1 MPNPDGRL
9 PGEAADQWV
18 AGSRPALWQGR
29 AAQASV
35 PGTTQAARPDGAEEA
50 SRYDGQADGS
60 GTIVGVVVAPRPPA
74 GRPGTGS
81 SGTGGPG
88 TSVGGPAG
96 GGAPAAGGG
105 NANGGGS
112 GTGGH
117 RGAGGGSGT
126 GEGSGPNGRQ
136 SRWERARDLP
146 VISGHQGALDGIR
159 ALAAFAVLV
168 THVAGQTAFSVRGE
182 AASWAAARGDV
193 GVPIF
198 FTLSGLLLF
207 RPWVRAMLEGRPW
220 PKVRSYLWRRALR
233 ILPAYWAVVLIAL
246 PTLSPKHI
254 TSAWTWVQHLLLL
267 QVYDPAPWW
276 RGTGAPGLGQMW
288 SLCTEMAFY
297 LVLPVI
303 ALVLAKLACRGGAGV
318 EKRARRLLI
327 GLVVTGMCSFGFIVF
342 EFLPQ
347 PKFWLEE
354 TLPQSLVWFAC
365 GMILS
370 VLSVWAR
377 VETNPEGPVN
387 RFCRTVAASGGT
399 CWLLAGL
406 VFAIACTPVA
416 GPAGFAVSTV
426 WDTETKTALYAIIGM
441 VLVAPAALQPAR
453 ETRMSRVLGNRVMR
467 FLGKISYGVYLWQF
481 LLIIGFFNLVH
492 LKDGFHQNYSGVDVA
507 GLLIMI
513 GAGTAVAAAAS
524 YFVIEGPAQR
534 LYRLVPQTAPRH
546 AAKHRKASR
555 AWSPPPP

>member
-9 PGEAADQWV
+9 EDGTVDQRAA
-18 AGSRPALWQGR
+18 AGR
-29 AAQASV
+29 AALWHGVAAAA
-35 PGTTQAARPDGAEEA
+35 PGTRQAAYPGGAG
-50 SRYDGQADGS
+50 DTS
-60 GTIVGVVVAPRPPA
+60 GNGGRAHGAGTTVGFVVAPRPPA
-74 GRPGTGS
+74 GSPGTTGPGRRGGSGNGVQAGTGRGPGTGGRPGTGGHP
-81 SGTGGPG
+81 GTGGNSG
-88 TSVGGPAG
+88 NGNGP
-96 GGAPAAGGG
+96 GG
-105 NANGGGS
+105 NGRPGG
-112 GTGGH
+112 
-117 RGAGGGSGT
+117 
-126 GEGSGPNGRQ
+126 
-136 SRWERARDLP
+136 WERARDRP
-146 VISGHQGALDGIR
+146 AISGHQGALDGIR
-159 ALAAFAVLV
+159 AIAAFAVLV
-168 THVAGQTAFSVRGE
+168 THVAGQTAFSVRGS
-182 AASWAAARGDV
+182 AAGWVTARGDV

-207 RPWVRAMLEGRPW
+207 RPWVRAVLEGRPW
-220 PKVRSYLWRRALR
+220 PRARSYLWRRALR

-246 PTLSPKHI
+246 PTLSPKHM

-288 SLCTEMAFY
+288 SLCTEVAFY
-297 LVLPVI
+297 LVLPAI
-303 ALVLAKLACRGGAGV
+303 ALILATVACRGAAGA
-318 EKRARRLLI
+318 EKRARRLVI
-327 GLVVTGMCSFGFIVF
+327 GLVVTGMCSFGFILF

-370 VLSVWAR
+370 VLSVWAQ
-377 VETNPEGPVN
+377 VEANPEGPVN

-399 CWLLAGL
+399 CWLLAAL

-426 WDTETKTALYAIIGM
+426 WDTETKTALYAIIGL

-481 LLIIGFFNLVH
+481 LLIIGFFNLLH
-492 LKDGFHQNYSGVDVA
+492 LKDGFHQDYSAADVA
-507 GLLIMI
+507 GLLIAI
-513 GAGTAVAAAAS
+513 AFGTAVVSTAS
-524 YFVIEGPAQR
+524 YFVLEGPAQR
-534 LYRLVPQTAPRH
+534 LYRMVPQTAGRH
-546 AAKHRKASR
+546 AARHRKPSHPWA
-555 AWSPPPP
+555 PPPH